1 MRSRSQTGGPDTAAA
16 REQMRAICR
25 FVVIACLFFA
35 IPFCVQQCSRSSET
49 AKKTVAFAEV
59 PALTGR
65 VVDTSGTLDERG
77 VEKIEQE
84 IRQLEAALPGCQMA
98 VLLVPTIGGE
108 TIEAFSIRVAEKW
121 KIGDREKDRGAIL
134 TLAVKDRL
142 MRLEIGYGWEG
153 DIPDARAGDI
163 IRSMRPYL
171 QSGNYTDAICLA
183 VQQVRAYVTKDSDLI
198 QHYDAKKKKSQSER
212 QDDTLENCVL
222 IVFFILWFI
231 AMYHRDGKTGGRRGP
246 SFYGTGSFG
255 SGGHFGGHFG
265 GGGGHFGGGGA
276 SGRW

>member
-1 MRSRSQTGGPDTAAA
+1 MRSRSQTGGPDAAAA
-16 REQMRAICR
+16 REQRRAICR

-35 IPFCVQQCSRSSET
+35 IPFCVQQCSRSFET
-49 AKKTVAFAEV
+49 AKKSVAFAEV
-59 PALTGR
+59 PTLTGR

-77 VEKIEQE
+77 IEKIEQE
-84 IRQLEAALPGCQMA
+84 IRQLETALPGCQMA
-98 VLLVPTIGGE
+98 VLLVPSIGRE
-108 TIEAFSIRVAEKW
+108 TVESFSMRVAEKW

-153 DIPDARAGDI
+153 EIPDARAGDI
-163 IRSMRPYL
+163 IRSIRPYL

-183 VQQVRAYVTKDSDLI
+183 VQQVRAYVTKDSELI
-198 QHYDAKKKKSQSER
+198 QYYDAQKKTQSER
-212 QDDTLENCVL
+212 QDDTLENWAL

-231 AMYHRDGKTGGRRGP
+231 AMYHKDGKSGGRRGP

-255 SGGHFGGHFG
+255 GGGHFGGHFS

>member
-1 MRSRSQTGGPDTAAA
+1 MGRCSPTGASDAAK
-16 REQMRAICR
+16 EQRRAIFR
-25 FVVIACLFFA
+25 FIVIACLFFA
-35 IPFCVQQCSRSSET
+35 IPFCVQQCSRTSAT
-49 AKKTVAFAEV
+49 AKKSVAFAEV

-65 VVDTSGTLDERG
+65 VVDTSHTLDAQG

-84 IRQLEAALPGCQMA
+84 ILQLETALPGCQMA
-98 VLLVPTIGGE
+98 VLLVPTIGRE
-108 TIEAFSIRVAEKW
+108 TIEAFSMRVAEKW

-134 TLAVKDRL
+134 TLAVKDHL
-142 MRLEIGYGWEG
+142 IRLEIGYGWEG

-171 QSGNYTDAICLA
+171 QAGNYTDAICLA
-183 VQQVRAYVTKDSDLI
+183 VQQVRAYVTKDADLI
-198 QHYDAKKKKSQSER
+198 QYYDAKRKPQEDPEK
-212 QDDTLENCVL
+212 DTAEEWVV

-231 AMYHRDGKTGGRRGP
+231 AMYHRDGKGGGRSGP
-246 SFYGTGSFG
+246 RFYGMGSFG
-255 SGGHFGGHFG
+255 GGSHFGGHFG